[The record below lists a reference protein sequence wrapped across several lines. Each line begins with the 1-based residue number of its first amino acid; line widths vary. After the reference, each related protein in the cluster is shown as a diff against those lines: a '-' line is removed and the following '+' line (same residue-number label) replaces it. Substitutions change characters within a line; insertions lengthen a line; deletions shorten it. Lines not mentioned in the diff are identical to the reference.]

1 MKSIDNYI
9 LEKFELNKNTKI
21 DLKSYI
27 IHNSTFIYNSA
38 KSDLNN
44 LLEKE
49 NMDLLI
55 VDKSKDKIL
64 NFIYS
69 NFKDT
74 SGKFYIYKDDEE
86 QNRISNKIQ
95 QAIAYYRKFTSEQLN
110 NDDLWLS
117 TLSQNNNQ
125 IGRLLMIKY
134 KNKCSEIFIVPN
146 SNNSKLIYWIIKL

>member
-21 DLKSYI
+21 DPKSYI
-27 IHNSTFIYNSA
+27 IHNSTFICNSA

-49 NMDLLI
+49 NIDLLI

-74 SGKFYIYKDDEE
+74 LGKFYIYKDDEE

-125 IGRLLMIKY
+125 VGRLLMIKY
-134 KNKCSEIFIVPN
+134 KDKCSEMFIVPN